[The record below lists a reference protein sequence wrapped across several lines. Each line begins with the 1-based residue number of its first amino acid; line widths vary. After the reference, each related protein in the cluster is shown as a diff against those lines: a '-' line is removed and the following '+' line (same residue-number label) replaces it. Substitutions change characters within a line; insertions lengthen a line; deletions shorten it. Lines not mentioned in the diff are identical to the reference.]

1 MTSNRRPVEFTH
13 NISKTMTET
22 ADRGPPLVPPSS
34 PDLTLEESP
43 EISLETPDVPPVSPR
58 DPENIRVGNF
68 RIYCSNLLE
77 IVLN

>member
-13 NISKTMTET
+13 NISKVMTEA

-58 DPENIRVGNF
+58 DSENIRVGNF
-68 RIYCSNLLE
+68 RIILK
-77 IVLN
+77 